1 MAGEQVNNAKSL
13 KQLLADQN
21 RLLTEQTRIL
31 KEQAGGTSELLSD
44 QQDISNV
51 IKDQIKSLK
60 FQRTEKTLLRQA
72 TNDIN
77 KISQET
83 FSIGKN
89 QLGID
94 KQSAIFSKQ
103 KVSLEKK
110 IRILKQQQGK
120 FSKSQSVLDQDIAV
134 SIGMQVDE
142 ATKLK
147 LQLDGIAESS
157 QRIKDNF
164 GVKTFG
170 NLANAIK
177 SVPGISAFSAPFEAA
192 SEAALQTSQDIEHSL
207 KTGEGLTK
215 DMVKKLGLAEKLKS
229 KSGNTLSGTAGAK
242 KFDKLGSPDGKKML
256 GVIDRKG
263 FMSAVSGIKSLGKSL
278 TTALAPAVMLAE
290 LLKALIASDAAAGD
304 MAKSMNMSYD
314 SALATRME
322 LKKSADSSFNNFVN
336 TKGMQDSLVA
346 INKQLGTGVV
356 LNHEMLVQMTEMREM
371 AGFTNEELAGIA
383 SISLATGQSMNDIT
397 GEFMAQ
403 AKMSA
408 MQNGVL
414 LNEKDLL
421 KDIGKVSAATTLSFS
436 KNPALIAEA
445 VATAKSLGMEMSKVD
460 AIAGSLLDFES
471 SIENELQAELLLG
484 KDINLEKARQAALN
498 NDLATVA
505 KEISEQ
511 AGSSAEFAE
520 MNRIQQEALAK
531 SIGMSREDLAQT
543 LFVQEQLAGATG
555 DQAAEQEAL
564 LNNRIAEVGLQQAQK
579 ELADGGV
586 EGLRNQNSQAER
598 LGATLGKIKELF
610 VSIAEPIL
618 MLTDMLMPVVEF
630 VGMIVSGFMMVSTAI
645 GDAIG
650 YVGNL
655 ADSLGPI
662 KYILKGVAGV
672 AIILASMLA
681 FGALAGIPVVGP
693 VLGAAAA
700 AGIVTAGFTKL
711 AGADKVG
718 DMNSPAF
725 GKTQVSTK
733 EGGLFELSKNDDFV
747 AFPGASQMANQG
759 QSQTVVNSKTD
770 MNATNALLS
779 QLIKKTPDMAPLGL
793 YEVQ

>member
-94 KQSAIFSKQ
+94 KQSATFSKQ

-170 NLANAIK
+170 NLANAVK

-215 DMVKKLGLAEKLKS
+215 DMVKKLGLADKLKS

-263 FMSAVSGIKSLGKSL
+263 FMSALSGIKSLGKSL

-346 INKQLGTGVV
+346 MNKSLGTGGM
-356 LNHEMLVQMTEMREM
+356 LSKDMLVQMTEMREM
-371 AGFTNEELAGIA
+371 AGFTNKEVAAIGA
-383 SISLATGQSMNDIT
+383 ISLTTGKSMNDIT

-403 AKMSA
+403 AQISSTA
-408 MQNGVL
+408 LGVK

-421 KDIGKVSAATTLSFS
+421 KEIGNISAATTLSLG

-445 VATAKSLGMEMSKVD
+445 AATAKALGMELSKVD
-460 AIAGSLLDFES
+460 SIAGSLLDFES

>member
-94 KQSAIFSKQ
+94 KQSATFSKQ

-170 NLANAIK
+170 NLANAVK

-215 DMVKKLGLAEKLKS
+215 DMVKKLGLADKLKS

-263 FMSAVSGIKSLGKSL
+263 FMSALSGIKSLGKSL

-346 INKQLGTGVV
+346 MNKSLGTGGM
-356 LNHEMLVQMTEMREM
+356 LSKDMLVQMTEMREM
-371 AGFTNEELAGIA
+371 AGFTNKEVAAIGA
-383 SISLATGQSMNDIT
+383 ISLTTGKSMNDIT

-403 AKMSA
+403 AQISSTA
-408 MQNGVL
+408 LGVK

-421 KDIGKVSAATTLSFS
+421 KDIGNISAATTLSLG

-445 VATAKSLGMEMSKVD
+445 AATAKALGMELSKVD
-460 AIAGSLLDFES
+460 SIAGSLLDFES

>member
-1 MAGEQVNNAKSL
+1 MAFNLDKGKENAKSIRDIL
-13 KQLLADQN
+13 TDIN
-21 RLLTEQTRIL
+21 RLTEENLKLEKAKLATEQRINA
-31 KEQAGGTSELLSD
+31 E

-51 IKDQIKSLK
+51 LKDQTKQLKFQKAEKSAILRTTNSISKISENVSTFQKQELIDSKLISKLGKDKLKIDKDISLLKQTQNKLTRDTKGLTADQVKANFALAGSMEDQIKNAIILK
-60 FQRTEKTLLRQA
+60 AE
-72 TNDIN
+72 I
-77 KISQET
+77 
-83 FSIGKN
+83 
-89 QLGID
+89 
-94 KQSAIFSKQ
+94 SAI
-103 KVSLEKK
+103 EK
-110 IRILKQQQGK
+110 
-120 FSKSQSVLDQDIAV
+120 
-134 SIGMQVDE
+134 
-142 ATKLK
+142 
-147 LQLDGIAESS
+147 SS
-157 QRIKDNF
+157 SNIFDTD
-164 GVKTFG
+164 GVKAAKFMSDA
-170 NLANAIK
+170 LSK
-177 SVPGISAFSAPFEAA
+177 VPALSAFSGVFDNAGKAA
-192 SEAALQTSQDIEHSL
+192 ADAVGKMESTNF
-207 KTGEGLTK
+207 GLDKFDELSK
-215 DMVKKLGLAEKLKS
+215 DMS
-229 KSGNTLSGTAGAK
+229 KEDAMVEAGVTQEQI
-242 KFDKLGSPDGKKML
+242 DKGRFSSQQMNMES
-256 GVIDRKG
+256 IIQ
-263 FMSAVSGIKSLGKSL
+263 MASSLGKSISA
-278 TTALAPAVMLAE
+278 ALAPAAMLAY
-290 LLKALIASDAAAGD
+290 LLNALIASDQAAGD

-336 TKGMQDSLVA
+336 TQGMQDSLVA

-445 VATAKSLGMEMSKVD
+445 VATAKSLGMELDKVD

-471 SIENELQAELLLG
+471 SISNELEAELLLG

-543 LFVQEQLAGATG
+543 LFVQEQLVGATG
-555 DQAAEQEAL
+555 EQAAEQEAL

-610 VSIAEPIL
+610 VAIAEPIL

-630 VGMIVSGFMMVSTAI
+630 VGAIVSGFMMVSTAI

-700 AGIVTAGFTKL
+700 AGIITAGFSKL

-718 DMNSPAF
+718 DMFGTAD
-725 GKTQVSTK
+725 GKTQVSTA
-733 EGGLFELSKNDDFV
+733 EGGLFELSPNDQFV
-747 AFPGASQMANQG
+747 ASPSLGQMMTGESRGNNRGKEKTEVTIDNKETNNLLKEIATQLQPGTMYQ
-759 QSQTVVNSKTD
+759 V
-770 MNATNALLS
+770 
-779 QLIKKTPDMAPLGL
+779 P
-793 YEVQ
+793 